1 MDQPKVYEFAKEIGM
16 ETLVLMDKIRHWKLP
31 VKSHMAELAPEI
43 IDQIRQKLDEESG
56 VKKKKKVAKKKTKKV
71 AKKKTEKVTKKKTK
85 TQVAKVKG
93 TKKVAQTK
101 KTGKKKTVIRR
112 KKSDIEKQAVENQL
126 SEKQVVEKENEI
138 LIQKVDQA
146 VIQPPESEI
155 SVDNKQTAKTSESPP
170 SASRKREV
178 KMTEQ
183 GPISGVKSDIS
194 RRNVVGKMDLSKI
207 EKQGVGGRFQKT
219 NTRNIRAGFVA
230 AEDPS
235 MLAMPEEQDS
245 SHRRDKDKRKRL
257 INVSTP
263 SKKDHEQV
271 VPSFIS
277 SEFKKREIVF
287 QPKKKRIAT
296 NVADFKR
303 TEITTPAAHKRVVK
317 IYGTMKVSDL
327 ADFLGAKGQQLI
339 KALMQNGVV
348 CNVNTDLDFE
358 TISLIVP
365 EFGYEAENV
374 FKSDDELIG
383 MAAFG
388 DLNAEKVGRPPVVTV
403 MGHVDHGK
411 TTLLDTIRKT
421 RVAKGEAGGITQHMG
436 AYRVKTKI
444 GECTFIDTPGHEA
457 FTAMRARGAN
467 ATDVVILVVA
477 ADDGVMPQTLE
488 AVNHSKQAGVP
499 IIVAV
504 NKMDRPDANPERV
517 KQQLSEHELVPED
530 WGGSTLFVP
539 ISALKGE
546 GIDDLLEQVSLLAEM
561 QELKANP
568 KRSATG
574 LVVESRVEKGQGNV
588 ATLLVQDGTLTSGQ
602 HVVIGQIA
610 CRVRQIFD
618 ESGEKIESAGP
629 SYPVEIVGLP
639 ESPMA
644 GDTFDVCKDEK
655 TTERIAEQRAHEHL
669 IERQSEQKP
678 PTNLEEIFSEVK
690 TGQLKELPVILKTD
704 VAGTG
709 EAIRSMFGKISTD
722 EVKIK
727 VIHHGV
733 GGISVSDV
741 LLAST
746 AGGLIIG
753 FNTRPDSNARIE
765 ARQRAVEIKTYSVVY
780 NLMDEMKAAMSGLL
794 DPDVVEKVLGRA
806 EVRNV
811 FNIPK
816 AGTIAGSFVVEG
828 KITRGSSLRL
838 IRNGT
843 VVYTGKVSSLKRFKD
858 DAKEVASGYECG
870 IGIENFNDIKEN
882 DEIEAFFEEEVV
894 RTV

>member
-1 MDQPKVYEFAKEIGM
+1 MEQPKVYEFAKEIGI

-31 VKSHMAELAPEI
+31 VKSHMAELAPEV

-71 AKKKTEKVTKKKTK
+71 AKKAKKVAKKKVK
-85 TQVAKVKG
+85 TQVTKVTE

-101 KTGKKKTVIRR
+101 KAGKKKTIIRR
-112 KKSDIEKQAVENQL
+112 KKSDIEKQAVETQF
-126 SEKQVVEKENEI
+126 SEKQVIEKEDEL
-138 LIQKVDQA
+138 LIQKTDQA
-146 VIQPPESEI
+146 VVQPPESEV
-155 SVDNKQTAKTSESPP
+155 SADNKKATKDPESPP
-170 SASRKREV
+170 STSRKREV

-194 RRNVVGKMDLSKI
+194 RRNVVGKIDLSKI
-207 EKQGVGGRFQKT
+207 EKQGAGGRFQKT

-235 MLAMPEEQDS
+235 MLMMPEEQDS
-245 SHRRDKDKRKRL
+245 SHRRDKDKRKKL
-257 INVSTP
+257 VNVSAP
-263 SKKDHEQV
+263 PKKDHEQT

-277 SEFKKREIVF
+277 SEFKKREVVF
-287 QPKKKRIAT
+287 QPKKKKIAT
-296 NVADFKR
+296 NVADFKKP
-303 TEITTPAAHKRVVK
+303 EITTPAAHKRMIKV
-317 IYGTMKVSDL
+317 YGTMKVSDL
-327 ADFLGAKGQQLI
+327 ADALGIKGQQLI

-348 CNVNTDLDFE
+348 SNVNTDLDFE

-365 EFGYEAENV
+365 EFGHEAENV
-374 FKSDDELIG
+374 LKSDDELIG

-388 DLNAEKVGRPPVVTV
+388 DLSAEKVGRPPVVTV

-411 TTLLDTIRKT
+411 TTLLDTIRKA
-421 RVAKGEAGGITQHMG
+421 RVAKGEAGGITQHVG

-467 ATDVVILVVA
+467 ATDIVILVVA

-602 HVVIGQIA
+602 FLVIGQVA
-610 CRVRQIFD
+610 CRVRQIFN
-618 ESGEKIESAGP
+618 ESGKKIKSAGP
-629 SYPVEIVGLP
+629 GHPVEVIGLP
-639 ESPMA
+639 KSPMA
-644 GDTFDVCKDEK
+644 GDSFDVCKDEK
-655 TTERIAEQRAHEHL
+655 TAERIAEQRAHEHL
-669 IERQSEQKP
+669 IKKQVEQKP
-678 PTNLEEIFSEVK
+678 PTDLEEIFSEVK
-690 TGQLKELPVILKTD
+690 TGQLKELPVVLKTD

-709 EAIRSMFGKISTD
+709 EAIRSLFEKVSTD

-753 FNTRPDSNARIE
+753 FNTRPDNNARIE

-780 NLMDEMKAAMSGLL
+780 NLMDEIKAAMSGLL
-794 DPDVVEKVLGRA
+794 DPDIVEKVLGRA

-828 KITRGSSLRL
+828 KITRGSLLRL

-843 VVYTGKVSSLKRFKD
+843 VIYTGKMGSLKRFKD

-870 IGIENFNDIKEN
+870 IGIENFNDIKVS

-894 RTV
+894 RTI